1 MNKPYPY
8 QWALITGASSGIGES
23 LARAFGR
30 LGVSLVLIARSEAA
44 LNTIAEE
51 IRQSGVSVITL
62 PLDLIKPDSLD
73 IITHQLRE
81 QQIEID
87 LLVNNAG
94 FGSYSF
100 FHELNINREM
110 DMIQLNIAA
119 LVRFTH
125 HFIQPMIRRN
135 HGAVINISSTA
146 SFQPVPFM
154 ATYAATK
161 AFVTSFTLAL
171 HSEHKNTN
179 VSFITI
185 CPGRTKTQ
193 FQVVSGSQRITI
205 KSRFAT
211 TDQVTRVTLNALK
224 KKRPLVIEG
233 WSNKIATHMQRFIP
247 RKLTLA
253 LARWIFKPHRTQ
265 P

>member
-1 MNKPYPY
+1 M
-8 QWALITGASSGIGES
+8 
-23 LARAFGR
+23 
-30 LGVSLVLIARSEAA
+30 VLVARSEAA

-51 IRQSGVSVITL
+51 IRSSGVSVITL
-62 PLDLIKPDSLD
+62 PLDLITPDSLD
-73 IITHQLRE
+73 IVSRRLRE

-94 FGSYSF
+94 FGSYGF
-100 FHELNINREM
+100 FHELPVEREM
-110 DMIQLNIAA
+110 DMIQLNISA
-119 LVRFTH
+119 LVKFTH
-125 HFIQPMIRRN
+125 HFIQPMVQRN

-171 HSEHKNTN
+171 HSEYKNTN

-193 FQVVSGSQRITI
+193 FQLVSGSERITI

-211 TDQVTRVTLNALK
+211 TDQVTRVTLKALK
-224 KKRPLVIEG
+224 KRRPLAIEG
-233 WSNKIATHMQRFIP
+233 WSNQFATHVQRIFP
-247 RKLTLA
+247 VKLTLA
-253 LARWIFKPHRTQ
+253 LARWIFKPH
-265 P
+265 